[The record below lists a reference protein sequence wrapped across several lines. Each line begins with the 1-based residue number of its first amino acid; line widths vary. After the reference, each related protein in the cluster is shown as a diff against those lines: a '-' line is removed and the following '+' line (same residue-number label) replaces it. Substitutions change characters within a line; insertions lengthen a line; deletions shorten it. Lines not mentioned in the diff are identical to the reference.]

1 MLDLD
6 SLKVNE
12 HCHLQATI
20 LKAAWFNF
28 FSFFLQ
34 TYCTHIH
41 DSFTDRFLFLSIL
54 LHLCIIYNP
63 NMPYFVFVFCSRIT
77 CFVTQGDQKPQAQ
90 VIGQGLSLELGLHE
104 RFSLF

>member
-20 LKAAWFNF
+20 LKAAWLNF
-28 FSFFLQ
+28 FFFFLQ

-41 DSFTDRFLFLSIL
+41 DSFTDRFLFLGIL
-54 LHLCIIYNP
+54 LHLRIIYNP
-63 NMPYFVFVFCSRIT
+63 NMPYFVFVFCSSPLPACI
-77 CFVTQGDQKPQAQ
+77 V
-90 VIGQGLSLELGLHE
+90 
-104 RFSLF
+104 FSLVMFCFYGLQPLIIMTTFLEF